1 MSDTYIDNFNSLERA
16 LEIAQRFLQI
26 FNPTES
32 WISPFSENLLEN
44 CFHQI
49 RINVRIQWT
58 ARDPP
63 PIKHSGQFHPF
74 ASCLGTV
81 ILPTQLAL
89 VIADSE
95 LCEVSNFH
103 HFHPQIEPNNHA
115 MPLWASSVRGSSP
128 GVGVFF
134 GPFFFLLQLPHRSPQ
149 GTPIAPLRGTPQI

>member
-1 MSDTYIDNFNSLERA
+1 MERA
-16 LEIAQRFLQI
+16 IEIAQRFLQI

-134 GPFFFLLQLPHRSPQ
+134 GPFFFFAPASPPKPPRHAHRPAP
-149 GTPIAPLRGTPQI
+149 GHPPDLIASLST